1 MQTFGTPSILYEDNH
16 ILLAIK
22 PPGLPSQS
30 GRSGRP
36 DMLGLLERDLA
47 QRAGKPGRAFLGL
60 VHRLDQP
67 TSGLMVF
74 AKTSKAASRLSRAF
88 RDRQVKK
95 TYLAICRGL
104 TQASEGHMQD
114 RLSRQEVEGRVQV
127 LEGQEGYE
135 ALLDWQLLRV
145 DKEKEESLLLLDLI
159 TGRRHQIRVQL
170 ASRDLPLLG
179 DRRYGL
185 MDARDQGVPTLA
197 LHACG
202 LSFPHP
208 TLKKPLTFWLGPEI
222 NPSFSK
228 EDQAAF
234 DHFLKTLEK
243 ET

>member
-1 MQTFGTPSILYEDNH
+1 MQTFRTPSILYEDNH
-16 ILLAIK
+16 ILLAVK
-22 PPGLPSQS
+22 PPGLPSQA
-30 GRSGRP
+30 GRTGRP

-74 AKTSKAASRLSRAF
+74 AKTSKAASRLSQAF

-104 TQASEGHMQD
+104 PQASQGHMQD
-114 RLSRQEVEGRVQV
+114 RLSKQEVGGRVQV
-127 LEGQEGYE
+127 LEGQQGYE
-135 ALLDWQLLRV
+135 ALLDWQLLKV

-170 ASRDLPLLG
+170 ASRSLPLLG

-197 LHACG
+197 LHASG
-202 LSFPHP
+202 LHFLHP

-228 EDQAAF
+228 RDKEAF
-234 DHFLKTLEK
+234 DHYLKTLEK

>member
-1 MQTFGTPSILYEDNH
+1 MQALRTPRILFEDNH
-16 ILLAIK
+16 ILLAVK
-22 PPGLPSQS
+22 APGLPSQA

-74 AKTSKAASRLSRAF
+74 AKTSKAASRLSQAF

-95 TYLAICRGL
+95 LYLATCRGL
-104 TQASEGHMQD
+104 PQESQGHMKD

-135 ALLDWQLLRV
+135 ACLDWQVLEV
-145 DKEKEESLLLLDLI
+145 DKEKGESLLLLDLI

-170 ASRDLPLLG
+170 ASRGLSLLG

-185 MDARDQGVPTLA
+185 MDARDQEVPTLA

-208 TLKKPLTFWLGPEI
+208 TLKEAMTFWLGPDI

-228 EDQAAF
+228 RDQEVF
-234 DHFLKTLEK
+234 DHYLKSLEK

>member
-1 MQTFGTPSILYEDNH
+1 MQILSTPSILYEDNH
-16 ILLAIK
+16 ILLAVK
-22 PPGLPSQS
+22 PPGLPSQA

-74 AKTSKAASRLSRAF
+74 AKTSKAASRLSQAF

-104 TQASEGHMQD
+104 PTESGGRMRD
-114 RLSRQEVEGRVQV
+114 RLSRHEVEGRVQV
-127 LEGQEGYE
+127 LEGQQGYE
-135 ALLDWQLLRV
+135 AILDWQLLKV
-145 DKEKEESLLLLDLI
+145 DEERQESLLLLDLI

-170 ASRDLPLLG
+170 ASRGLPLLG

-185 MDARDQGVPTLA
+185 MDDRDQGVPTLA

-208 TLKKPLTFWLGPEI
+208 TLKKALTFSLGPDI

>member
-1 MQTFGTPSILYEDNH
+1 MQTFRTPSILYEDNH
-16 ILLAIK
+16 ILLAVK
-22 PPGLPSQS
+22 PPGLPSQA

-74 AKTSKAASRLSRAF
+74 AKTSKAASRLSQAF

-104 TQASEGHMQD
+104 PQASQGHMQD
-114 RLSRQEVEGRVQV
+114 RLSKQEVGGRVQV

-135 ALLDWQLLRV
+135 ARLDWQLLNV

-185 MDARDQGVPTLA
+185 MDARDLGVPTLA

-202 LSFPHP
+202 LQFPHP
-208 TLKKPLTFWLGPEI
+208 TLKKPLTFWLGPDI

-228 EDQAAF
+228 GDREAF
-234 DHFLKTLEK
+234 DGYLKTLEK
-243 ET
+243 GT